1 MLNRI
6 LKKPQVQ
13 AICMCVIFTHCV
25 LPCTLKRD
33 LRGMTNDLALSL
45 SLSLS
50 LSPSPSHTH
59 TRTNTCTHKHT
70 HKHTHTHTHTH
81 AGGPLAQP
89 LRHLAFVQGTP
100 FVVGSTGSTVAVWN
114 LLTSSVQWSAPL
126 RTCSLA
132 ADPHN
137 PLFAVSV
144 PIPGKSCGL
153 SLHFLFLTFT
163 P

>member
-50 LSPSPSHTH
+50 LSPSLSLSLTHIHLHTGSLMRLNAPSG
-59 TRTNTCTHKHT
+59 RTAT
-70 HKHTHTHTHTH
+70 
-81 AGGPLAQP
+81 AISAPLAQ
-89 LRHLAFVQGTP
+89 
-100 FVVGSTGSTVAVWN
+100 
-114 LLTSSVQWSAPL
+114 
-126 RTCSLA
+126 
-132 ADPHN
+132 
-137 PLFAVSV
+137 AVSRN
-144 PIPGKSCGL
+144 
-153 SLHFLFLTFT
+153 T
-163 P
+163 PAATSTANVAFKVTVENRCVF